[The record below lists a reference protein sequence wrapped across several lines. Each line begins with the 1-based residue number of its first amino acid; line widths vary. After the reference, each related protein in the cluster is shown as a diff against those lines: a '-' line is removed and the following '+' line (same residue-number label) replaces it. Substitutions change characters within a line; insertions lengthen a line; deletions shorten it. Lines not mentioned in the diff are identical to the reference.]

1 MSRLALA
8 LAVSAVLL
16 APAVGGSRAFAAEKS
31 EGLKPTGA
39 KKRVAVFKFEDKT
52 DHTWRWWSGKGV
64 GDGMADMLVTSL
76 VKSGRYRVFE
86 RQEIEAA
93 LGEQRL
99 GTAGVVTQ
107 ESAAKAGKMLGA
119 EYAIIGSV
127 TEFGWKKRS
136 TGGLLKAAGVGGGLS
151 QTSAVVGIDVR
162 FVNTTTGE
170 IEKAETVRKQKSSMG
185 VGVNTSQVTFA
196 SQDKFDESIVGKAT
210 REAIDDIT
218 TLLDGMSGGGG
229 GWSAKIVTV
238 AGGNCIINAGS
249 ESGLKPGQ
257 HFLVFRAGEELKDP
271 DTGESLGAEETQVG
285 EIEVTSDFG
294 GKGKAS
300 NCRVVSGSLQKGD
313 SVREKGAKK

>member
-1 MSRLALA
+1 MKRLALF
-8 LAVSAVLL
+8 LAVFAVLL
-16 APAVGGSRAFAAEKS
+16 APTLCGSRASAAEKS
-31 EGLKPTGA
+31 EGLKASGA

-52 DHTWRWWSGKGV
+52 DHSWHWWSGKGV
-64 GDGMADMLVTSL
+64 GDGMADMLVTAL

-151 QTSAVVGIDVR
+151 QSSAVVGIDVR

-185 VGVNTSQVTFA
+185 VGLNTNQMAFE
-196 SQDKFDESIVGKAT
+196 SQDKFDESVVGKAT
-210 REAIDDIT
+210 REAINEIT
-218 TLLDGMSGGGG
+218 ELLQGISGGGG
-229 GWSAKIVTV
+229 EWSARVVTV
-238 AGGNCIINAGS
+238 TGGNAIINAGS
-249 ESGLKPGQ
+249 ESGIKPGQ
-257 HFLVFRAGEELKDP
+257 RFLVFRAGEDLKDP

-285 EIEVTSDFG
+285 EIEVTGDFG
-294 GKGKAS
+294 SKGKAS